1 MSIVVFPP
9 QSGGGSASIA
19 DATDTTAGKI
29 RIATSGESTAGTNTV
44 TAMTPALVQAKI
56 NAAVSG
62 GVEYKGSFNAA
73 TATPSLVTAL
83 KGDLYLV
90 SHAGTFAG
98 IALNVNDHI
107 VFNQNAADPV
117 TSSMFDVID
126 NTSDTSLQKSQNLGD
141 LDNLGQ
147 AQTNLGLATVA
158 TSGDY
163 SDLSNKPTLG
173 TAAAKAAGSSANE
186 VLLIDG
192 AGKIPTIDGSQ
203 LTNVTA
209 AASDITGLATVATT
223 GAYAD
228 ISGTPTLATVA
239 TSGDY
244 SDLSNKPTLG
254 TAAAKAAGSSA
265 NEVLLIDGAGKIPTI
280 DGSQLTNVTAAAS
293 DITGLATVATTGA
306 YADISGTPTLATVA
320 TSGDYSDLSNKPTL
334 GTAAAK
340 AAGSSA
346 NEVLLIDGAGKIPA
360 IDGSQITNVVAD
372 LVFDTSPQLGG
383 DLDVNS
389 NDIISVSNGA
399 INLAPNGTGKV
410 TIKGNTDGGGSGQL
424 VLNCEQNSHGI
435 TIKGPPH
442 SANATY
448 TLTLPNDD
456 GDPDQVLKT
465 DGSGNLDWV
474 DQSGGGTPKLNDIA
488 TGDAASELKT
498 TVGNITINAAS
509 TNSDILFKNQS
520 LTMLSL
526 DSSAGGDATFS
537 GSIDLSN
544 AGESLKFQSGEVEIL
559 HKDNAG
565 LTVKMGAA
573 ESNNEPIVEVL
584 AQGTN
589 QTGPSIDLH
598 NSGVTSGNIVC
609 GQLRT
614 RKGTG
619 NADIIAQQRSFW
631 DVTNARAKTLFSVHD
646 GNGLNDALQ
655 LLGTGTSGAG
665 ERKININGMLQI
677 NGVDVTD
684 TASDL
689 TDFKFK
695 TLATVGNGGA
705 YGISLGQIQSGINL
719 DFQGA
724 RLLNLPAASTVP
736 AGQVFGLVK
745 TSGTDKLLTV
755 SPNGSD
761 TLDGAASNQT
771 FRNKNSWA
779 FLMSNGTNG
788 FITLAGSK
796 YSNTGKTYEASSASS
811 ITAQENYHYSIDSS
825 SNTVNIALPELTETT
840 AGQEITV
847 KLKTA
852 GNDVT
857 LTAYATGKQDTI
869 DGANTKIISVLNTSL
884 TLVSDGS
891 TNWEIV

>member
-90 SHAGTFAG
+90 SHAGTFSG

-158 TSGDY
+158 TSG
-163 SDLSNKPTLG
+163 
-173 TAAAKAAGSSANE
+173 
-186 VLLIDG
+186 
-192 AGKIPTIDGSQ
+192 
-203 LTNVTA
+203 
-209 AASDITGLATVATT
+209 AASDITGL
-223 GAYAD
+223 
-228 ISGTPTLATVA
+228 
-239 TSGDY
+239 
-244 SDLSNKPTLG
+244 G
-254 TAAAKAAGSSA
+254 TAATKDTGVSNGNVIVADATGLP
-265 NEVLLIDGAGKIPTI
+265 VI
-280 DGSQLTNVTAAAS
+280 DGSQLTGVTAAASNITGLAAVATSGAAS
-293 DITGLATVATTGA
+293 DITGLGTAATKDTGVSNGNVIVADATGLPVIDGSQLTGVTA
-306 YADISGTPTLATVA
+306 AASNITGLAAVA
-320 TSGDYSDLSNKPTL
+320 TSGAASDITGL
-334 GTAAAK
+334 GTAATKDTGVSNGNVIVAD
-340 AAGSSA
+340 ATGLP
-346 NEVLLIDGAGKIPA
+346 V
-360 IDGSQITNVVAD
+360 IDGSQLTGVVAD
-372 LVFDTSPQLGG
+372 IILDTSPQLGAN
-383 DLDVNS
+383 LDVNS
-389 NDIISVSNGA
+389 KDIISVSNGA

-448 TLTLPNDD
+448 TLTLPDDD
-456 GDPDQVLKT
+456 GDADQVLKT

-695 TLATVGNGGA
+695 TLTTVGNGGA

-724 RLLNLPAASTVP
+724 RTLNLPEASTIT
-736 AGQVFGLVK
+736 AGQVFGFVK
-745 TSGTDKLLTV
+745 TSGTDKLVTV
-755 SPNGSD
+755 VPYGSD

>member
-619 NADIIAQQRSFW
+619 NTDIIAQQRSFW

-852 GNDVT
+852 GNNVT

-869 DGANTKIISVLNTSL
+869 DGANTKVISVLNTSL